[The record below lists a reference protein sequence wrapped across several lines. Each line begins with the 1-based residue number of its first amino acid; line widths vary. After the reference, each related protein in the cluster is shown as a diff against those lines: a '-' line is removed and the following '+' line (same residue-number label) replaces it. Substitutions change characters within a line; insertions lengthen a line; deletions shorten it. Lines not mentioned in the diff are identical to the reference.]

1 MDIFDVNMPQS
12 HHNFS
17 KSLTA
22 MKQQPIELLE
32 GLRAIAAQQSTSL
45 SRLSKEMGQNV
56 TYIATHMKK
65 GDPRVMLLVELSKR
79 LQVNL
84 LEAYLD
90 LLPDGVRTTAA
101 EQRLAEENAQL
112 RKELEEVKA
121 ERDKYWRAIEN
132 RFR

>member
-1 MDIFDVNMPQS
+1 
-12 HHNFS
+12 
-17 KSLTA
+17 
-22 MKQQPIELLE
+22 MKKPKPEILE
-32 GLRAIAAQQSTSL
+32 GLRAIAHQQNTSL
-45 SRLSKEMGQNV
+45 SQISKEMGQSPN
-56 TYIATHMKK
+56 YLKSHMEK

-121 ERDKYWRAIEN
+121 ERDKYWSAIEN

>member
-1 MDIFDVNMPQS
+1 
-12 HHNFS
+12 
-17 KSLTA
+17 

-121 ERDKYWRAIEN
+121 ERDKYWSAIEN